1 MSTKPITIAI
11 LILAML
17 AQQASACVMSGL
29 MVGDMSPSM
38 SSETISDDAMNMS
51 QQHHQ
56 MKSGMNVN
64 DSMDMQ
70 DMDCCQHDC
79 VDCLYSCHFVLAI
92 FGSEFFSTEFDES
105 NKRHASEPSVQSPQD
120 KLFRPPIS
128 A

>member
-1 MSTKPITIAI
+1 
-11 LILAML
+11 
-17 AQQASACVMSGL
+17 MSGL

-70 DMDCCQHDC
+70 DMDCCQHEC
-79 VDCLYSCHFVLAI
+79 ENCFSGCHFVVPIYGLNVSSI
-92 FGSEFFSTEFDES
+92 DFNETGLRHSSESS
-105 NKRHASEPSVQSPQD
+105 IQSPQD
-120 KLFRPPIS
+120 SLFRPPIS